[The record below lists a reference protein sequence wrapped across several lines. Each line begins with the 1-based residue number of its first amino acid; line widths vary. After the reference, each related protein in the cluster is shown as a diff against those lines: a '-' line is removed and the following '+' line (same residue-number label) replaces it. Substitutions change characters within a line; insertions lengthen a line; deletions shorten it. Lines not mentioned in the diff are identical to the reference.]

1 MSTLPRIKLQWA
13 ASATT
18 SGDWYLGLFG
28 RYNRAGGRG
37 LGVVISLRGVL
48 LWFLASCVAAYFL
61 AAGYV
66 FYRLERKQYNFVR
79 YTDLLLYPVR
89 YKEVDELRGQAM
101 IAMGFDDLKNNNWQ
115 EGVMK
120 LRIGLD
126 KYPRDLKAR
135 LEVARFFIAAKIRN
149 KAQETLLGGLD
160 QGYPGRAYLESAIT
174 VVGAGEDFELVISIC
189 ERALALSTGATPA
202 ADRRWLFEQK
212 VRALLAEQRSDEALT
227 YLDTLTEGADSG
239 SFSELRALA
248 LLQSKR
254 VDDAVTFVEAW
265 CLRSPQD
272 SQVLRIQA
280 RVYREAGRIAD
291 MNKVL
296 NVLRAQNPLE
306 PRIRAYGIV
315 QNLLAGEDQ
324 LGRELIEDYIFRFGG
339 TPANLILLAEPLA
352 DAKRPAELEIVLA
365 AAAERGVTD
374 IKLETAQLQV
384 AMNERNWV
392 ESRRLVGSLRTQLK
406 NDTTGRAG
414 LLEFFGN
421 LIAAAADPAD
431 GAQTTLTNYIALRQ
445 LPMSMYRQ
453 CIVLLRQAGRPQT
466 AREVVRLAQGVF
478 PTNRYLVTTRD
489 ELEGELQTARAEA
502 EAARPEKQLAADF
515 VTPAR
520 FYAALDRLVASDGGE
535 RGLLMLREL
544 RMAAPAW
551 MAGAGEPLGRRELEL
566 QAQGDDVVEL
576 QAAARR
582 YVNEDKIRLAN
593 AIAVATRLYEAGRSP
608 DARIVLNEILRR
620 VPSHPPAVAL
630 SAKWFPPAPA
640 AGEAPMAAPDKP

>member
-202 ADRRWLFEQK
+202 ADRR
-212 VRALLAEQRSDEALT
+212 
-227 YLDTLTEGADSG
+227 
-239 SFSELRALA
+239 
-248 LLQSKR
+248 
-254 VDDAVTFVEAW
+254 
-265 CLRSPQD
+265 
-272 SQVLRIQA
+272 
-280 RVYREAGRIAD
+280 
-291 MNKVL
+291 
-296 NVLRAQNPLE
+296 
-306 PRIRAYGIV
+306 
-315 QNLLAGEDQ
+315 
-324 LGRELIEDYIFRFGG
+324 
-339 TPANLILLAEPLA
+339 
-352 DAKRPAELEIVLA
+352 
-365 AAAERGVTD
+365 
-374 IKLETAQLQV
+374 
-384 AMNERNWV
+384 
-392 ESRRLVGSLRTQLK
+392 
-406 NDTTGRAG
+406 
-414 LLEFFGN
+414 
-421 LIAAAADPAD
+421 
-431 GAQTTLTNYIALRQ
+431 
-445 LPMSMYRQ
+445 
-453 CIVLLRQAGRPQT
+453 
-466 AREVVRLAQGVF
+466 
-478 PTNRYLVTTRD
+478 
-489 ELEGELQTARAEA
+489 
-502 EAARPEKQLAADF
+502 
-515 VTPAR
+515 
-520 FYAALDRLVASDGGE
+520 
-535 RGLLMLREL
+535 
-544 RMAAPAW
+544 
-551 MAGAGEPLGRRELEL
+551 
-566 QAQGDDVVEL
+566 
-576 QAAARR
+576 
-582 YVNEDKIRLAN
+582 
-593 AIAVATRLYEAGRSP
+593 
-608 DARIVLNEILRR
+608 
-620 VPSHPPAVAL
+620 
-630 SAKWFPPAPA
+630 
-640 AGEAPMAAPDKP
+640 